1 MARAARKTGAKAMG
15 RAGGTSGETS
25 RGRAAGTSSI
35 LMNGI
40 AAGRAAS
47 RSAPRSFE
55 TGDDAADQIVAVERP
70 KIDPLALRHRVER
83 RNEFGEL
90 ALCVPAERFGGFDAH
105 RDKTQPVTWPAAADD
120 RQIGRN
126 DRGDFRVSPGR

>member
-1 MARAARKTGAKAMG
+1 MARAGRKTGAKAMV
-15 RAGGTSGETS
+15 RVAGTSGATN

-40 AAGRAAS
+40 VAGRAAS

-83 RNEFGEL
+83 RNQFGEL
-90 ALCVPAERFGGFDAH
+90 ALCVPAERFGGFYGH
-105 RDKTQPVTWPAAADD
+105 PEKTHPV
-120 RQIGRN
+120 
-126 DRGDFRVSPGR
+126 